1 VDALV
6 AGIVGIV
13 ICASMTVAAEPSS
26 RRVDLIAY
34 LLGLAAGLLL
44 VRRRWPVPVLAG
56 SALLIITY
64 HVLDHPAIG
73 LAFPLVAALYSAA
86 VAGAIVGAAA
96 VPPGRPGPDPAHP
109 GVDPHAPCPL
119 SIPADAVRVEGERPA
134 PRRPRTTGRACG

>member
-44 VRRRWPVPVLAG
+44 LVRRRWPVPVLVG

-96 VPPGRPGPDPAHP
+96 VPPVGRGLTPPTRASTHTHRGR
-109 GVDPHAPCPL
+109 CR
-119 SIPADAVRVEGERPA
+119 S
-134 PRRPRTTGRACG
+134 RRTPFV